1 MDKLTNFKEFVKKN
15 PSFIKYV
22 RNDEMTW
29 QKFYELYD
37 LYGEDNDIWNSYR
50 SATEAPKEASAA
62 AAATTGAIGMTDLF
76 EWLKRVDLDSFQ
88 DGINSVQRVISVLQ
102 DLGNKDT
109 NIKPDYKPRPLYK
122 HFED

>member
-1 MDKLTNFKEFVKKN
+1 MGKIEFKEFVKKN
-15 PSFIKYV
+15 PSFVKYV
-22 RNDEMTW
+22 KNNEMTW

-37 LYGEDNDIWNSYR
+37 LYGEDDSVWSTYR
-50 SATEAPKEASAA
+50 NPEGTERVATSAT
-62 AAATTGAIGMTDLF
+62 AATTSTGLSEIFD
-76 EWLKRVDLDSFQ
+76 WLKNINLDTFQ

-109 NIKPDYKPRPLYK
+109 NIKPEYTPRPLYK

>member
-15 PSFIKYV
+15 PSFVKYV
-22 RNDEMTW
+22 KNNEMTW

-37 LYGEDNDIWNSYR
+37 LYGEDDSVWATYR
-50 SATEAPKEASAA
+50 NIEANETIEKTVTAA
-62 AAATTGAIGMTDLF
+62 AGATGLSEIFD
-76 EWLKRVDLDSFQ
+76 WLKNINLDTFQ

-109 NIKPDYKPRPLYK
+109 NIKPEYTPRPLYK